1 MPIYEYEC
9 EKCHEISEALQHFSD
24 PPLTTCEKCGGP
36 LHKLISKS
44 SFHLK
49 GSGWYADG
57 YGSSS
62 GSTGSAPKK
71 NKVKSPAKKDSS
83 CPKETKGSTCCAQ
96 GSPCK
101 CAA

>member
-9 EKCHEISEALQHFSD
+9 EKCHKISEALQHFSD
-24 PPLTTCEKCGGP
+24 QPLIVCEQCGGN

-49 GSGWYADG
+49 GGGWYSDG
-57 YGSSS
+57 YSSPGGS
-62 GSTGSAPKK
+62 GTAPKNSK
-71 NKVKSPAKKDSS
+71 PKTAPKKDSS

>member
-24 PPLTTCEKCGGP
+24 PPLTTCEHCGGP

-49 GSGWYADG
+49 GGGWYADG
-57 YGSSS
+57 YGSTGASS
-62 GSTGSAPKK
+62 SAAKNAKTKTSPKK
-71 NKVKSPAKKDSS
+71 ESS
-83 CPKETKGSTCCAQ
+83 CPKESKGSTCCAQ
-96 GSPCK
+96 GTPCK